1 MQNSNAQEYFH
12 HKYQLTPTHSEVVAA
27 AELIPAG
34 RALDLGCGVGR
45 NALYLSLKGF
55 DVTAWDKNADSI
67 ARVSEI
73 ISLEGLANITADIR
87 DLNQLQL
94 AEQYDFIFSIVV
106 LMFLQPESIPS
117 LINNMQTHTLPGGYN
132 LIVAAMD
139 TPDYPCVMPFPFTF
153 KSGELKNYY
162 EDWEIIKY
170 NEDVGQLHKVDSNG
184 ERIKLRFATLLA
196 KKREI

>member
-27 AELIPAG
+27 GELIPAG

-67 ARVSEI
+67 ARVNEI

-94 AEQYDFIFSIVV
+94 AEQYNFIFSTVV

-153 KSGELKNYY
+153 KSGELKKYY

>member
-67 ARVSEI
+67 ARVNEI

-94 AEQYDFIFSIVV
+94 AEQYNFIFSTVV

-117 LINNMQTHTLPGGYN
+117 LINNMQTHTLPSGYN

-162 EDWEIIKY
+162 EHWEIIKY

>member
-67 ARVSEI
+67 ARVNEI

-94 AEQYDFIFSIVV
+94 AEQYNFIFSTVV
-106 LMFLQPESIPS
+106 LMFLQPDSIPS

-153 KSGELKNYY
+153 KPGELKSYY
-162 EDWEIIKY
+162 EHWEIIKY

>member
-67 ARVSEI
+67 ARVNEI

-94 AEQYDFIFSIVV
+94 AEQYNFIFSTVV
-106 LMFLQPESIPS
+106 LMFLQPDSIPS

-153 KSGELKNYY
+153 KPGELKNYY
-162 EDWEIIKY
+162 EHWEIIKY

>member
-67 ARVSEI
+67 ARVNEI

-94 AEQYDFIFSIVV
+94 AEQYDFIFSTVV

-132 LIVAAMD
+132 LVVAAMD

-153 KSGELKNYY
+153 KPGELKNYY

-170 NEDVGQLHKVDSNG
+170 NEDVGQLHKVDRNG

>member
-67 ARVSEI
+67 ARVNEI
-73 ISLEGLANITADIR
+73 ISLEGLANITTDIR

-94 AEQYDFIFSIVV
+94 AEQYDFIFSTVV

-132 LIVAAMD
+132 LVVAAMD

-153 KSGELKNYY
+153 KPGELKNYY
-162 EDWEIIKY
+162 EHWEIIKY

>member
-67 ARVSEI
+67 ARVNEI

-94 AEQYDFIFSIVV
+94 AEQYNFIFSTVV
-106 LMFLQPESIPS
+106 LMFLKPESIPS

-153 KSGELKNYY
+153 KPGELKNYY
-162 EDWEIIKY
+162 EHWEIIKY

>member
-67 ARVSEI
+67 ARVNEI

-94 AEQYDFIFSIVV
+94 AEQYNFIFSTVV
-106 LMFLQPESIPS
+106 LMFLQPDSIPS
-117 LINNMQTHTLPGGYN
+117 LMNNMQTHTLPGGYN

-153 KSGELKNYY
+153 KPGELKNYY
-162 EDWEIIKY
+162 EHWEIIKY

>member
-27 AELIPAG
+27 ADLIPAG

-67 ARVSEI
+67 ARVNEI

-94 AEQYDFIFSIVV
+94 AEQYNFIFSTVV
-106 LMFLQPESIPS
+106 LMFLQPDSIPS

-153 KSGELKNYY
+153 KPGELKNYY
-162 EDWEIIKY
+162 EHWEIIKY

>member
-67 ARVSEI
+67 ARVNEI

-94 AEQYDFIFSIVV
+94 AEQYDFIFSTVV

-153 KSGELKNYY
+153 KPGELKNYY
-162 EDWEIIKY
+162 EHWEIIKY

>member
-1 MQNSNAQEYFH
+1 MQNSNVQEYFH

-67 ARVSEI
+67 ARVNEI

-94 AEQYDFIFSIVV
+94 AEQYDFIFSTVV

>member
-67 ARVSEI
+67 ARVNEI

-94 AEQYDFIFSIVV
+94 AEQYNFIFSTVV
-106 LMFLQPESIPS
+106 LMFLQPDSIPS

-153 KSGELKNYY
+153 KPGELKNYY

>member
-1 MQNSNAQEYFH
+1 MQKSNAQEYFH

-67 ARVSEI
+67 ARVNEI
-73 ISLEGLANITADIR
+73 ISLEGLTNITADIR

-94 AEQYDFIFSIVV
+94 AEQYDFIFSTVV

-117 LINNMQTHTLPGGYN
+117 LINNMQTHTLLGGYN

-153 KSGELKNYY
+153 KPGELKNYY
-162 EDWEIIKY
+162 EHWEIIKY

>member
-67 ARVSEI
+67 ARVNEI

-94 AEQYDFIFSIVV
+94 AEQYDFIFSTVV

>member
-1 MQNSNAQEYFH
+1 MQNSNVQEYFH

-67 ARVSEI
+67 ARVNEI

-94 AEQYDFIFSIVV
+94 AEQYDFIFSTVV

-184 ERIKLRFATLLA
+184 ERIKLRFTTLLA

>member
-67 ARVSEI
+67 ARVNEI

-94 AEQYDFIFSIVV
+94 AEQYDFIFSTVV

-153 KSGELKNYY
+153 KPGELKNYY
-162 EDWEIIKY
+162 EHWEIIKY
-170 NEDVGQLHKVDSNG
+170 NEDVGQLHKVDRNG

>member
-67 ARVSEI
+67 ARVNEI

-94 AEQYDFIFSIVV
+94 AEQYNFIFSTVV

-117 LINNMQTHTLPGGYN
+117 LINNMKTHTLSGGYN

-153 KSGELKNYY
+153 KPGELKNYY
-162 EDWEIIKY
+162 EHWEIIKY